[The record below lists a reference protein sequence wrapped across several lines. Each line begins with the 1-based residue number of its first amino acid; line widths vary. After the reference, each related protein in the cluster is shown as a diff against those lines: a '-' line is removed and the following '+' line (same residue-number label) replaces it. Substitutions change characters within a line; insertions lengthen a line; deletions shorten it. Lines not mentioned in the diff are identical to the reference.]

1 MKFNN
6 NSQRILCFFYKGRSA
21 KTKETVVVDFENH
34 AKEINSVSWQNK
46 GLFKGNSNG
55 TYSNHVL

>member
-6 NSQRILCFFYKGRSA
+6 NLQRILRFFYKGRPIKA
-21 KTKETVVVDFENH
+21 KETVAVDFENH
-34 AKEINSVSWQNK
+34 MKEINSVSWQNK

-55 TYSNHVL
+55 ACSNHML